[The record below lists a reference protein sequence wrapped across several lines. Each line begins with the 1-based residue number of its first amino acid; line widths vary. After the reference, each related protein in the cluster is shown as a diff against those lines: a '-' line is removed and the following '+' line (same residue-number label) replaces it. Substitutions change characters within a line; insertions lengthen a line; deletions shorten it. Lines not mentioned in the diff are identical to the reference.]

1 MAEREGELSPAM
13 ADKARIVGKKIKEA
27 LARSHKAGVTI
38 AFGTD
43 MGVGPHGQNAREF
56 GFLVEAGM
64 SPREAIHA
72 ATINAAKL
80 LDISNEAGT
89 IAPGKPADVIAVDS
103 SPLDNVT
110 ALERVSFVMSRG
122 SVFPSN

>member
-1 MAEREGELSPAM
+1 MAE
-13 ADKARIVGKKIKEA
+13 KARIVGKKIKEA
-27 LARSHKAGVTI
+27 LSRSHRAGVTI

-56 GFLVEAGM
+56 GLLVEAGM

-80 LDISNEAGT
+80 LKISGEAGT
-89 IAPGKPADVIAVDS
+89 IAAGKIADVIAVDS
-103 SPLDNVT
+103 SPLENV
-110 ALERVSFVMSRG
+110 AVLERVSFVMSRG
-122 SVFPSN
+122 DVFRNAN